1 MKTRKE
7 LNHQILV
14 TEVIKQLD
22 SRFKPKIPQIKKSID
37 VLIEKEYMDRKKD
50 SKDVYTY
57 VA

>member
-1 MKTRKE
+1 MFF
-7 LNHQILV
+7 
-14 TEVIKQLD
+14 
-22 SRFKPKIPQIKKSID
+22 RFKPKIPQIKKSID